1 MTHITGFFHGGIT
14 VKDMEASLK
23 FYRDG
28 LQLEIEFDVI
38 NGADY
43 LRKVLGLP
51 FSEIRIVYL
60 RIPNSGFVELLEYRG
75 MERQSASARPCDFGG
90 GHLCLYVDDI
100 DALVSRMQK
109 LGYASRSADAVDV
122 VAGPNTGAKVIYLV
136 DPDGYFIELFQK
148 PTNNA
153 LEN

>member
-28 LQLEIEFDVI
+28 LQLEVEFDVI
-38 NGADY
+38 NSADY
-43 LRKVLGLP
+43 LRTVVAMP

-75 MERQSASARPCDFGG
+75 VERHSASARPADFGG

-100 DALVSRMQK
+100 EAISARMQK
-109 LGYASRSADAVDV
+109 LGYSSRSDKPVDI
-122 VAGPNTGAKVIYLV
+122 VAGPNVGAKVIYMI

-148 PTNNA
+148 PIKS
-153 LEN
+153 

>member
-14 VKDMEASLK
+14 VKDMDTALA

-28 LQLEIEFDVI
+28 LQLEVAFDVI

-43 LRKVLGLP
+43 LRNVLALP

-60 RIPNSGFVELLEYRG
+60 KIPNSGFVELLEYRG
-75 MERQSASARPCDFGG
+75 LERRLAAAPPSDYGA

-100 DALVSRMQK
+100 DALVARMHG
-109 LGYASRSADAVDV
+109 LGYKTRSTAAIDI
-122 VAGPNTGAKVIYLV
+122 VAGPNIGAKVVYLI
-136 DPDGYFIELFQK
+136 DPDGYHVELFQK
-148 PTNNA
+148 PNKS
-153 LEN
+153 

>member
-28 LQLEIEFDVI
+28 LQLEVEFDVI
-38 NGADY
+38 NSADY
-43 LRKVLGLP
+43 LRTVVAMP

-75 MERQSASARPCDFGG
+75 VERHSASARPADFGG

-100 DALVSRMQK
+100 EAISVRMQK
-109 LGYASRSADAVDV
+109 LGYASRSDKPVDI
-122 VAGPNTGAKVIYLV
+122 VAGPNIGAKVIYMI

-148 PTNNA
+148 PIKS
-153 LEN
+153 

>member
-28 LQLEIEFDVI
+28 LQLEVEFDVI
-38 NGADY
+38 NSADY
-43 LRKVLGLP
+43 LRTVVAMP

-75 MERQSASARPCDFGG
+75 VERHSASARPADFGG

-100 DALVSRMQK
+100 EAISIRMQS
-109 LGYASRSADAVDV
+109 LGYSSRSDKPVDI
-122 VAGPNTGAKVIYLV
+122 VAGPNIGAKVIYMI

-148 PTNNA
+148 PIKS
-153 LEN
+153 

>member
-28 LQLEIEFDVI
+28 LQLEVEFDVI
-38 NGADY
+38 NSADY
-43 LRKVLGLP
+43 LRTVVAMP

-75 MERQSASARPCDFGG
+75 VERHSASARPADFGG

-100 DALVSRMQK
+100 EAISARMQK
-109 LGYASRSADAVDV
+109 LGYASRSDKPIDI
-122 VAGPNTGAKVIYLV
+122 VAGPNIGAKVIYMI

-148 PTNNA
+148 PIKS
-153 LEN
+153 

>member
-14 VKDMEASLK
+14 VKDMDTSLK

-28 LQLEIEFDVI
+28 LQLEVEFDVI

-43 LRKVLGLP
+43 LRSVLAMP

-75 MERQSASARPCDFGG
+75 LERHSASARPSDFGG
-90 GHLCLYVDDI
+90 GHICLYVDDI
-100 DALVSRMQK
+100 DALVARMHS
-109 LGYASRSADAVDV
+109 LGYSSRSEKAVDI
-122 VAGPNTGAKVIYLV
+122 VAGPNIGAKVVYLI
-136 DPDGYFIELFQK
+136 DPDGYFVELFQK
-148 PTNNA
+148 PSRS
-153 LEN
+153 

>member
-14 VKDMEASLK
+14 VKDMEASLE

-28 LQLEIEFDVI
+28 LQLEVEFDVI
-38 NGADY
+38 NSADY
-43 LRKVLGLP
+43 LRTVVAMP

-75 MERQSASARPCDFGG
+75 VERHSASPRPADFGG

-100 DALVSRMQK
+100 EAISARMQK
-109 LGYASRSADAVDV
+109 LGYSSRSDKPVDI
-122 VAGPNTGAKVIYLV
+122 VAGPNIGAKVIYMI

-148 PTNNA
+148 PIKS
-153 LEN
+153 

>member
-28 LQLEIEFDVI
+28 LQLEVEFDVI
-38 NGADY
+38 NSADY
-43 LRKVLGLP
+43 LRTVVAMP

-75 MERQSASARPCDFGG
+75 VERHSASARPADFGG

-100 DALVSRMQK
+100 EAISARMQK
-109 LGYASRSADAVDV
+109 LGYSSRSDKPIDI
-122 VAGPNTGAKVIYLV
+122 VAGPNIGAKVIYMI

-148 PTNNA
+148 PIKS
-153 LEN
+153 

>member
-28 LQLEIEFDVI
+28 LQLQIEFDVI

-43 LRKVLGLP
+43 LRNVVAMP

-75 MERQSASARPCDFGG
+75 LERHSASARPADFGG

-100 DALVSRMQK
+100 HAITKRMHD
-109 LGYASRSADAVDV
+109 LGYASRCEQPIDI
-122 VAGPNTGAKVIYLV
+122 VAGPNIGAKVIYMI

-148 PTNNA
+148 PVKI
-153 LEN
+153 

>member
-28 LQLEIEFDVI
+28 LQLEVEFDVI
-38 NGADY
+38 NSADY
-43 LRKVLGLP
+43 LRTVVAMP

-75 MERQSASARPCDFGG
+75 VERHSASARPADFGG

-100 DALVSRMQK
+100 EAISARMQK
-109 LGYASRSADAVDV
+109 LGYSSRSDRPVDI
-122 VAGPNTGAKVIYLV
+122 VAGPNIGAKVIYMI

-148 PTNNA
+148 PIKS
-153 LEN
+153 

>member
-28 LQLEIEFDVI
+28 LQLEVEFDVI
-38 NGADY
+38 NSADY
-43 LRKVLGLP
+43 LRTVVAMP

-75 MERQSASARPCDFGG
+75 VERHSASARPADFGG

-100 DALVSRMQK
+100 EAISVRMQK
-109 LGYASRSADAVDV
+109 LGYSARSDKPVDI
-122 VAGPNTGAKVIYLV
+122 VAGPNIGAKVIYMI

-148 PTNNA
+148 PIKS
-153 LEN
+153 

>member
-14 VKDMEASLK
+14 VKDMENSLK

-28 LQLEIEFDVI
+28 LQLEVEFDVI

-43 LRKVLGLP
+43 LRSVVALP

-75 MERQSASARPCDFGG
+75 LERHSASARPCDYGA
-90 GHLCLYVDDI
+90 GHLCLYVDDV
-100 DALVSRMQK
+100 DALVERMHE
-109 LGYASRSADAVDV
+109 LGYGSRSTNAVDI
-122 VAGPNTGAKVIYLV
+122 VAGPNIGAKVVYLI

-148 PTNNA
+148 PA
-153 LEN
+153 KS

>member
-28 LQLEIEFDVI
+28 LQLEVEFDVI
-38 NGADY
+38 NSADY
-43 LRKVLGLP
+43 LRTVVAMP

-75 MERQSASARPCDFGG
+75 VERHSASARPADFGG

-100 DALVSRMQK
+100 EAISTRMQK
-109 LGYASRSADAVDV
+109 LGYSSRSDKPVDI
-122 VAGPNTGAKVIYLV
+122 VAGPNIGAKVIYMI

-148 PTNNA
+148 PIKS
-153 LEN
+153 

>member
-28 LQLEIEFDVI
+28 LQLEVEFDVI
-38 NGADY
+38 NSADY
-43 LRKVLGLP
+43 LRTVVAMP

-75 MERQSASARPCDFGG
+75 VERHSASARPADFGG

-100 DALVSRMQK
+100 EAISARMQR
-109 LGYASRSADAVDV
+109 LGYSSRSEKPVDI
-122 VAGPNTGAKVIYLV
+122 VAGPNIGAKVIYMI

-148 PTNNA
+148 PIKS
-153 LEN
+153 